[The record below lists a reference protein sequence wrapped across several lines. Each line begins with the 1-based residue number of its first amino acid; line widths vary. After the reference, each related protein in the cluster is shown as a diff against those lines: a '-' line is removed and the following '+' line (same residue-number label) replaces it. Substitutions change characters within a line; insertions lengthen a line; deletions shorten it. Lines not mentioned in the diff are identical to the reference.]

1 MLDLPDPLYISPS
14 LHGFM
19 AVVRCVKLEF
29 PVGWSIG
36 VEYPYVENARWYRLP
51 QKPWA
56 RLSSRAPS
64 SVLVEARGN
73 DSPVNG

>member
-1 MLDLPDPLYISPS
+1 MLDLPDPLFISPS

-29 PVGWSIG
+29 SVGWTLG
-36 VEYPYVENARWYRLP
+36 LNTLTLKNAHWYRLP

>member
-1 MLDLPDPLYISPS
+1 MLDLPDPLFISPS

-36 VEYPYVENARWYRLP
+36 VEYPYV
-51 QKPWA
+51 QKCSLVPV
-56 RLSSRAPS
+56 APEA
-64 SVLVEARGN
+64 VGTDVESGSIFCVGGGERK
-73 DSPVNG
+73 